1 MTSFSVYSISKER
14 RISTFGPNSIAKK
27 QPDGTYIYVK
37 FRCIYP
43 WTKNLLFF
51 RPGTKSLLFSRIL
64 RKNRVVQKKLYKIWV
79 KISFHGGVVARRRSS
94 IFPNTMF
101 NLILIIRFFFIKKYE
116 ASKKS
121 TTRAQ
126 LADSASTGLSNVL
139 KWFQ

>member
-43 WTKNLLFF
+43 WTKNLLF
-51 RPGTKSLLFSRIL
+51 SRIL

-79 KISFHGGVVARRRSS
+79 KISFHGGVVAGRRSS